1 MHQLCHPGRATF
13 GSLHNRSQ
21 LDTANNSRR
30 LNDRCTFQDRM
41 GAAAVGVVVQLVG
54 LAARLGAEAAVASAE
69 VDSAAA
75 GAMWEGAVDR
85 KLPSWK
91 SLEG

>member
-1 MHQLCHPGRATF
+1 
-13 GSLHNRSQ
+13 
-21 LDTANNSRR
+21 
-30 LNDRCTFQDRM
+30 M
-41 GAAAVGVVVQLVG
+41 GAAAVGAVVQSAG
-54 LAARLGAEAAVASAE
+54 LAARLGAEAAVASVE

-91 SLEG
+91 SWEG